1 MINQSNSP
9 MMKLNI
15 KSLIRSWRLITAISV
30 LIITGKEARTW
41 SSADGSKTFN
51 GELSSYDD
59 KTGLV
64 NVTLANGK
72 KMSFDRKLLSEA
84 AIKYLTDSVKKPA
97 VTVAKATNK
106 DKKF

>member
-9 MMKLNI
+9 IMKLNI

-30 LIITGKEARTW
+30 LIITGTEARTW

-51 GELSSYDD
+51 GELISYDD

-72 KMSFDRKLLSEA
+72 KMSFDRKLLSKA
-84 AIKYLTDSVKKPA
+84 DIKYLTDN
-97 VTVAKATNK
+97 VTWIQLTNATFSSLVNC
-106 DKKF
+106 